1 MLDFREAMLSAAESS
16 PALTEKLFRSMN
28 VVDPPTDFSQLLA

>member
-1 MLDFREAMLSAAESS
+1 VLCAAESS

-28 VVDPPTDFSQLLA
+28 LVDPPTDFSPLLA